1 MEHTKLP
8 WKTSWWIPEQGR
20 KIMANS
26 RCVAIVQTNKKGV
39 LEADP
44 KAEANAEYIVRACNA
59 FAVML
64 EAINDLIEANQHA
77 RDLSLNRDEP
87 HRGMIWGEARSML
100 DVAKLKA
107 KAALAAGG
115 EETK

>member
-8 WKTSWWIPEQGR
+8 WKTSWWIPRQGR
-20 KIMANS
+20 KIMASS
-26 RCVAIVQTNKKGV
+26 RCVAIVQTNKKDV

-59 FAVML
+59 FPAMEALVEQYVVVL
-64 EAINDLIEANQHA
+64 EEGHPQPINKNCDCVVC
-77 RDLSLNRDEP
+77 RVR
-87 HRGMIWGEARSML
+87 
-100 DVAKLKA
+100 VKA

-115 EETK
+115 E